1 MHIDITADAASR
13 DCIDLT
19 KISQLET
26 GASPALQSY
35 GSSVTQILFDSD
47 IQHKCPGLA
56 LKGYQL
62 VGINWLKLLHEN
74 HVNGVLADDMG
85 LGATSVVVPQDV
97 ASAVLYVF

>member
-35 GSSVTQILFDSD
+35 GSAVTQILFDSD